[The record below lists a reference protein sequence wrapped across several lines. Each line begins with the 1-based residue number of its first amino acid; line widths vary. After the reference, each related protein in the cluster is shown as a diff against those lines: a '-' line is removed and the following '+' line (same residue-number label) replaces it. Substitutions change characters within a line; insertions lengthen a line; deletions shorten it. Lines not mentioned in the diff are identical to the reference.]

1 MPQVDGA
8 DDDMDGVDMELMR
21 SRIQAH
27 HTLQAHQAT
36 EILNGSDLQHS
47 LTAVE
52 EDEADEDA

>member
-1 MPQVDGA
+1 
-8 DDDMDGVDMELMR
+8 MDGVDMELMR

-27 HTLQAHQAT
+27 HTLQAPQAT
-36 EILNGSDLQHS
+36 EVLDGSDLQHS